1 MKSKVLFLCVQ
12 NSARSQMA
20 EAWLNHLCGEFFE
33 AQSAGFEPGRLNP
46 LVIEAMAEVGID
58 ISANKT
64 KSVFELFKRGAFF
77 GYVIGVCDRRAM
89 EKCPIFPAPVNR
101 IDWDFTDPL
110 KPSASAGNQMDAVRE
125 VRDGI
130 RAKVEEWC
138 AEYCPAQFT

>member
-89 EKCPIFPAPVNR
+89 EKCPIFPAPVKR
-101 IDWDFTDPL
+101 IDWDFADPL
-110 KPSASAGNQMDAVRE
+110 KPSVSAGNQMDAVRE
-125 VRDGI
+125 VRDRI
-130 RAKVEEWC
+130 RAKIEEWC